1 MAKISVEHLSK
12 IYNKGKENEVVAL
25 NDVSFEAEEG
35 EFIVIIGPSGAGK
48 STLLNLLGGMDVPT
62 SGSYWIGEQDAS
74 KFSPKQLQLLRRDK
88 IGFVFQFYNLMP
100 NLTALENVALASS
113 VVSNGFDP
121 KKILEDVG
129 LGKRLSNFPS
139 ELSGG
144 EQQRVAIARALVKN
158 PELLLCDE
166 PTGAL
171 DSKTGA
177 SIIKLLTDVSAAYKK
192 TVLMVTHNA
201 KIATVAKRVIKIA
214 DGHIVEDARN
224 EHPLSPEEVSW

>member
-1 MAKISVEHLSK
+1 MAKISIEHLSK
-12 IYNKGKENEVVAL
+12 IYNKGKENEVIAL

-48 STLLNLLGGMDVPT
+48 STLLNLLGGMDVAT

-74 KFSPKQLQLLRRDK
+74 KFSSKQLQLLRRDK

-214 DGHIVEDARN
+214 DGHIVEDTRN